1 MVTREILKREID
13 QVQERY
19 LEILFKILKTFEY
32 SDNSGDFIEI
42 EAEPQSDLVEFFEN
56 SPLYALK
63 IDLERNRDF
72 GREVIF

>member
-1 MVTREILKREID
+1 MVTREILKKEID

-19 LEILFKILKTFEY
+19 LGILFKILKTFEIP
-32 SDNSGDFIEI
+32 DNSDDLIEL
-42 EAEPQSDLVEFFEN
+42 EAEPQTDLVEFFEN
-56 SPLYALK
+56 SPLYDLK